1 MRIEKQI
8 RRKTDEILEEEM
20 RATIFSDD
28 FNRIVDATKQ
38 FVSKVH
44 CESWKAKEYIRF
56 DFDAEHQKVTAMSL
70 DGYRMSV
77 ENSVV
82 SECDEN
88 FSVYIMGS
96 FRLPRKTYAVIEKV
110 GTEVQIRCAGALF
123 GFEQPEDPQP
133 FEWQKVIPEGEPHFK
148 IGFNG
153 NYLLTALQAAKISAG
168 QTFKNP
174 IVLEFW
180 SPISPVI
187 IRTNK
192 DDIKMVLPIRL
203 GGHES

>member
-8 RRKTDEILEEEM
+8 RVETDELLEEDM
-20 RATIFSDD
+20 KAIIFSDD
-28 FNRIVDATKQ
+28 FNRIVGATKQ

-44 CESWKAKEYIRF
+44 CENRKAKEYIRF
-56 DFDAEHQKVTAMSL
+56 DFNADHQKVTAVAL
-70 DGYRMSV
+70 DGYKMSV
-77 ENSVV
+77 EHSVV

-96 FRLPRKTYAVIEKV
+96 FRLPRNTYAVIEKV
-110 GTEVQIRCAGALF
+110 DNEVQIRCAGALF
-123 GFEQPEDPQP
+123 GFEQPNDPQP
-133 FEWQKVIPEGEPHFK
+133 FEWQKVIPEGEPKFK

-168 QTFKNP
+168 QTFKNT

-187 IRTNK
+187 IRTNT

-203 GGHES
+203 GGSN

>member
-1 MRIEKQI
+1 MKA
-8 RRKTDEILEEEM
+8 KIL
-20 RATIFSDD
+20 SDD
-28 FNRIVDATKQ
+28 FNRIVDATKR
-38 FVSKVH
+38 FTDNVSSGRGRAYK
-44 CESWKAKEYIRF
+44 YIRF
-56 DFDAEHQKVTAMSL
+56 DFDAEHQKVTAVAL

-82 SECDEN
+82 GECDED
-88 FSVYIMGS
+88 FSVYILGS
-96 FRLPRKTYAVIEKV
+96 FRLPRKCAAVIEKV
-110 GTEVQIRCAGALF
+110 DNEVQIRCAGALF
-123 GFEQPEDPQP
+123 GFEQPTDPQP
-133 FEWQKVIPEGEPHFK
+133 FEWRNVIPEGEPTFR

-153 NYLLTALQAAKISAG
+153 NYLLNALQAAKVSAG

-180 SPISPVI
+180 TPTTPAI

-203 GGHES
+203 GGSDR